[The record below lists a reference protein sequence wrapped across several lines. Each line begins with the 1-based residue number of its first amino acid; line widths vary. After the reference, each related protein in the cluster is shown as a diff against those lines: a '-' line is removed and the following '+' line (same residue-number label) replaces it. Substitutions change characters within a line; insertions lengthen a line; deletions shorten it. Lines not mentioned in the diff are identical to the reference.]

1 MEDIESGEAASDAP
15 EGERSSIS
23 QTESDLHSTEGLDTA
38 KVRKVV
44 AEDERYPLRGRPYR
58 YDRPYDAVG
67 AEDWGTRR

>member
-1 MEDIESGEAASDAP
+1 MEDIESDEAATDAP
-15 EGERSSIS
+15 EG
-23 QTESDLHSTEGLDTA
+23 ESDLHSTEGLDTA
-38 KVRKVV
+38 KVRRVV